1 MGKRSSRA
9 MTPTEII
16 SGGGG
21 GVITPHDILK
31 SWQLCLPRYKSI
43 IDYISTFSRLDEGLG
58 YVL

>member
-21 GVITPHDILK
+21 GSSP
-31 SWQLCLPRYKSI
+31 PM
-43 IDYISTFSRLDEGLG
+43 TFSKVGNYACLATSLLLTIFQHSQG
-58 YVL
+58 